1 MKILFFLG
9 DFGDWKNSDS
19 NIRPENIYD
28 NGEPKLHQDKNNKKY
43 FYRNK
48 YNDKVYFPLEQNG
61 LNYIYSSEEIQ
72 DGTQLLAY
80 KLFTRNFNNDWNDLS
95 FMSDES
101 TKEVI
106 REYMEARIDT
116 LRNIGSDY
124 EADAVEDSLVYID
137 EWVDNVN
144 EYFEKLGFKIEPTDS
159 EVQDETAD
167 NSRGWSKSAFE
178 VSPSSSV
185 GRNVWTFL
193 SFLPATSKADTVFN
207 EYGFEDVNDIY
218 NTLISE
224 LKDLSPTI
232 IGGQV
237 EDVFQTML
245 DKIGELA
252 HKKPYFKELLNILN
266 NPSLSENRKSEFTQA
281 FNLVK
286 NPYFVSEVDFSGKT
300 NIKHTVKD
308 VSQVNAN
315 FNSIKRE
322 WGFNFETMFMD
333 KNVLDTVKITE
344 IRDRTKMIRSEVDQ
358 LRKTIKTPADLVPA
372 INKILTVLHDFG
384 AVTTEEGFKSYVGQL
399 EDVIIPNEELLNN
412 VNNVLSIVEE
422 FGDNLLTKDA
432 KKKIKVFE
440 YGKFINPFNTQSLFS
455 ELAKEEAFYKADG
468 SDSSIYSAKKSYWV
482 YSLPSYLGGE
492 INKWKSNIDEL
503 ENLYREPGNK
513 SSKVLQY
520 LLGYEVN
527 RLDKIRIPIAEARI
541 KAINFGIF
549 NVFQEKKTDDNSS
562 DPKNNGELSKTDA
575 NVDNINRVLAYVKG
589 QQSLFN
595 TPTPADKSTAYLL
608 SHGYFLNTNINQ
620 IIDKKAVL
628 PSKVIQVFYD
638 YFSSEYTRMIK
649 AVETINDPNAKKYV
663 HYHHNKFG
671 ETHKK
676 GKLIGNAFK
685 SQIFEGLSFE
695 NIKNVLPEIADKIY
709 QDDGR
714 PALKTIDSYETQI
727 KDYIHNILKEGIAD
741 KVSFLTNES
750 IITPNKETKGGYDSN
765 GIDGAIMKAYEAYDY
780 PVMNAVSD
788 YYINGLISNVEYSKM
803 FSGDPAYY
811 KNMVDYAKRIPST
824 YTDGLQLRL
833 MNNDELTFN
842 AAIVTGV
849 EIAGRNLADIKEIAG
864 EKIANMYSKG
874 KVNTTDAQA
883 WITPARWEFLVKR
896 LGLWNKYHESAYPKM
911 IGESNEPFTDKEIKA
926 VAQPLKGVYFKRN
939 NGVPTFLKYSQAVL
953 LPGLIKGTD
962 LQRLYDKMVENGIDE
977 TITFDGIK
985 VGATTTDT
993 IHNEDGTLLDDFN
1006 LTPLEM
1012 DNRGW
1017 KLQQNLPTKGIKDTD
1032 TGSQIQKNVL
1042 AGIAHNME
1050 KLFTKNG
1057 SDITGKDLYK
1067 DINNIVGAL
1076 SQKGVDEL
1084 SRELGIDEAGKINN
1098 KEGLYKLLLDEA
1110 KKRNIN
1116 ENLIKSLEKELT
1128 IYGIP
1133 QAQSKLMNMFMSIVK
1148 DRIVKI
1154 KTNGGSFI
1162 QVSNFGIDKLTDKQN
1177 TGVKWF
1183 VDPVNGL
1190 KPPHIINT
1198 ELSQGDKYKKE
1209 SLLGRLR
1216 DHYNNEEL
1224 KGVEDTKS
1232 FRVADSWKKI
1242 NTASARTLTG
1252 YKAGVNKDIHS
1263 SLINKDGITVD
1274 SFAMEIESNNS
1285 DITYDEALD
1294 IITDILTAGSV
1305 KAYKNLNKVKSLSN
1319 IEIQQ
1324 IESEIESIDKSVKKV
1339 IKPGQ
1344 VLLPGSLLTKYI
1356 PNWKTIDADKLK
1368 AMISPEI
1375 LENIIGYRIPNQGL
1389 SSNDALEIVGFL
1401 PEGMGDAVVAYSEIP
1416 TKTGSDFDIDKMFM
1430 MIPSFSQ
1437 NDNGNLVYAKPIL
1450 DEEGNELPLS
1460 EQPKEVLQ
1468 NKLIESYKAV
1478 FLHPDVVKDV
1488 MTPIDHDHL
1497 EKDIKTIRNESS
1509 KKKDL
1514 FHFDVTNQIN
1524 IKYSFLA
1531 GKAGVGQYA
1540 NQMMD
1545 HVRGMFTKSSLLGT
1559 YIGWGHKNEVGDTLL
1574 DRQYSENLNDEDAK
1588 YIVEVVNN
1596 NYKNDSSHEPWTVE
1610 NVRNYKIADSLS
1622 AALNGNVDI
1631 AKDPFITDGNY
1642 VTQTNGPVA
1651 MMLRAGMHPMY
1662 VNRFIGQPVIKKY
1675 VDYVINI
1682 ESKFNRLEGDPRDK
1696 FLQQMAYDQLEG
1708 QVLTIGGKSM
1718 DYNQIDRVYKGKKL
1732 TKLDLIKKDFKNYN
1746 AATDQATLEKALNEI
1761 RNAREIVLNKHTKS
1775 QFSITELSLKD
1786 LDAQIKKPNSKLQ
1799 LELLNVFYNLQDH
1812 SKKVVQGINA
1822 AKPDTQSSGKDL
1834 SSRLIAQN
1842 IIEEIENADY
1852 RKEVGA
1858 LTNFS
1863 DKLVD
1868 PTTGEETILGH
1879 YVNNSVYWLDSV
1891 VKANPNLFQM
1901 ANKNVENTF
1910 NVISQQIRGTKLLNQ
1925 DIADSLYSSYYAY
1938 SLSGFEALQL
1948 KNPAVELFVELPKQ
1962 LAEYKLED
1970 DTNYLLNQ
1978 LEIISDGGMSYIK
1991 LQNKKRSEGIQ
2002 NKLYRGWKDLFEDNR
2017 DLATKLV
2024 KYAYYQS
2031 GFKNNINEFFSHIP
2045 HEYLVENRLNYY
2057 IYDLDAS
2064 TNNIQTKFIDQM
2076 FRHQANN
2083 TLLVPNLPKKLVS
2096 ELKEGISYRFENT
2109 DYVELKPFAKV
2120 GDNLVKLEGYNTD
2133 GSGIYVKTF
2142 KLGID
2147 KNFIEYKYDK
2157 DVKMSQIPSNTPANM
2172 EDINSYLKTLK
2183 VSKKPGELN
2192 TKTKKVNTVPALTEA
2207 EKEFNDINKSEAST
2221 QYQELVDEVIETA
2234 GKTNQLDLFSQD
2246 INDKLDEFDNGCKN
2260 NK

>member
-1 MKILFFLG
+1 MSCFIEVKINGKPVVSQLQPKILEILKNNPHIVLEQYGDLKYVDELTDEQFEEVAGKNFNYFEDPSFLG

-19 NIRPENIYD
+19 NIRPENVYD

-95 FMSDES
+95 FMNDKA

-106 REYMEARIDT
+106 KEYMEARIDT
-116 LRNIGSDY
+116 LRNIDYEY
-124 EADAVEDSLVYID
+124 EADAVEDSLIYID

-144 EYFEKLGFKIEPTDS
+144 EYFEKLGFKIEETDS
-159 EVQDETAD
+159 EIQDETAD
-167 NSRGWSKSAFE
+167 NSRGWSKTSHE
-178 VSPSSSV
+178 MSPSSSV
-185 GRNVWTFL
+185 GRNIWAFL
-193 SFLPATSKADTVFN
+193 SFLPTSKSADLVFN

-218 NTLISE
+218 STLISE

-286 NPYFVSEVDFSGKT
+286 NPYFVSEVDFSGKN

-322 WGFNFETMFMD
+322 WGFNFETMFID
-333 KNVLDTVKITE
+333 KGVLDTVKLTE

-384 AVTTEEGFKSYVGQL
+384 AVTTEEGFKSYIGQL

-412 VNNVLSIVEE
+412 VNDVLSIVEK
-422 FGDNLLTKDA
+422 FGDNLLTKDP
-432 KKKIKVFE
+432 KNKIKVFD
-440 YGKFINPFNTQSLFS
+440 YDKFINPFNTQSLFS
-455 ELAKEEAFYKADG
+455 DLAKEEAFYKADG
-468 SDSSIYSAKKSYWV
+468 SDASIYSAKKSYWV

-503 ENLYREPGNK
+503 ENLYREPGNE

-527 RLDKIRIPIAEARI
+527 RLDKVRIPIAEARI

-575 NVDNINRVLAYVKG
+575 NVDSMNRVLAYVKG

-671 ETHKK
+671 ETHKN

-695 NIKNVLPEIADKIY
+695 NIKDVLPEIADKIY

-741 KVSFLTNES
+741 KVSFLTNEG
-750 IITPNKETKGGYDSN
+750 IITPNKNTKGGYDSN

-911 IGESNEPFTDKEIKA
+911 LGTDNTPFTDKEIKA

-993 IHNEDGTLLDDFN
+993 IHNEDGTLLEDFN

-1162 QVSNFGIDKLTDKQN
+1162 QVSNFGIDKLNYKDTP
-1177 TGVKWF
+1177 GVKWF

-1190 KPPHIINT
+1190 KPPHIVDVEIDFKN
-1198 ELSQGDKYKKE
+1198 KE
-1209 SLLGRLR
+1209 
-1216 DHYNNEEL
+1216 
-1224 KGVEDTKS
+1224 
-1232 FRVADSWKKI
+1232 
-1242 NTASARTLTG
+1242 TG
-1252 YKAGVNKDIHS
+1252 
-1263 SLINKDGITVD
+1263 
-1274 SFAMEIESNNS
+1274 EIEKR
-1285 DITYDEALD
+1285 T
-1294 IITDILTAGSV
+1294 
-1305 KAYKNLNKVKSLSN
+1305 
-1319 IEIQQ
+1319 
-1324 IESEIESIDKSVKKV
+1324 VKK

-1356 PNWKTIDADKLK
+1356 PNWKDIPADKLK
-1368 AMISPEI
+1368 EMISPEI

-1437 NDNGNLVYAKPIL
+1437 EDNGNLVYAKPIL

-1488 MTPIDHDHL
+1488 MTPIDFDYI
-1497 EKDIKTIRNESS
+1497 KRDINTIFEQSG
-1509 KKKDL
+1509 KQKDL
-1514 FHFDVTNQIN
+1514 HHFDVTSQIN
-1524 IKYSFLA
+1524 IKYDFLA
-1531 GKAGVGQYA
+1531 GKAGVGQTA
-1540 NQMMD
+1540 NMLVD
-1545 HVRGMFTKSSLLGT
+1545 HVRGMFTKNSLRDT
-1559 YIGWGHKNEVGDTLL
+1559 YIGWGHKNNVNETLF
-1574 DRQYSENLNDEDAK
+1574 DKEYSVELNAEDSK
-1588 YIVEVVNN
+1588 YISE
-1596 NYKNDSSHEPWTVE
+1596 TVGIPIE
-1610 NVRNYKIADSLS
+1610 EAIKYKISNSIS
-1622 AALNGNVDI
+1622 AILNAFVDI
-1631 AKDPFITDGNY
+1631 AKDPYITRGNWT
-1642 VTQTNGPVA
+1642 TQTSNVGL

-1662 VNRFIGQPVIKKY
+1662 VNRFIGQPVIKEY
-1675 VDYVINI
+1675 IDFVVNA
-1682 ESKFNRLEGDPRDK
+1682 ESKFNNEQGNIREL
-1696 FLQQMAYDQLEG
+1696 FLKHYLRENDEPEPMYDENL
-1708 QVLTIGGKSM
+1708 QV
-1718 DYNQIDRVYKGKKL
+1718 
-1732 TKLDLIKKDFKNYN
+1732 
-1746 AATDQATLEKALNEI
+1746 
-1761 RNAREIVLNKHTKS
+1761 
-1775 QFSITELSLKD
+1775 LSLKD
-1786 LDAQIKKPNSKLQ
+1786 LDKEIKNYTFENQYPIIQKFF
-1799 LELLNVFYNLQDH
+1799 ELQDH

-1852 RKEVGA
+1852 KKEVGA